1 MPRGPGWFL
10 ALSAYWF
17 ATSLKWF
24 LVLLVILP
32 AKVAELSPPEER
44 ASRLGFLFALGA
56 VMAILGPPLMGYL
69 SDRLGRRRP
78 FLLLGSLLTATALL
92 LLVHAPSYGL
102 LLLAYLLLQ
111 VGDDLATGPYSAL
124 IPDLVPRGERGTA
137 AGYMG
142 VLQVSGQVL
151 GGVVGFLLP
160 LAPQAHLAALVNL
173 LGALASARVVPD
185 RLPRRNPR
193 PLLTAL
199 AAPWGDRDFLL
210 VYLTRF
216 LVMLGF
222 YLAQTY
228 LQYYLA
234 DAVRTFQALGR
245 TLTEEPFQAVALL
258 GLLISL
264 GAALASLPAG
274 RASDR
279 LGRKPLIYLSG
290 AGLGLLM
297 PFLLL
302 FPRYDLFLGLA
313 LFFGLFYGVYL
324 AVDWALVADVLRDP
338 EAHATDMGLWQ
349 TSIVVPQVLAGAFGR
364 PLDLLNAREEGLGYL
379 VLFLLAGGFFLL
391 GAFLVAPIRRAR

>member
-1 MPRGPGWFL
+1 MRHGPGWFL
-10 ALSAYWF
+10 RLSAYWF
-17 ATSLKWF
+17 ATSFKWF
-24 LVLLVILP
+24 LVLLVLLP
-32 AKVAELSPPEER
+32 AKVAELSPPEEK

-69 SDRLGRRRP
+69 SDRLGKRQP
-78 FLLLGSLLTATALL
+78 FLLWGSLLTAFALVL
-92 LLVHAPSYGL
+92 LAHAPSYGVL
-102 LLLAYLLLQ
+102 LLSYLLLQ
-111 VGDDLATGPYSAL
+111 VADDLATGPYSAL
-124 IPDLVPRGERGTA
+124 IPDLVAKGERGQA
-137 AGYMG
+137 SGYMG
-142 VLQVSGQVL
+142 ALQVLGQVL
-151 GGVVGFLLP
+151 GGAVGFLLP
-160 LAPQAHLAALVNL
+160 LAPQAYAAALLNL
-173 LGALASARVVPD
+173 LGAGLSLPLVAEALPHRSR
-185 RLPRRNPR
+185 RLF
-193 PLLTAL
+193 LEAM
-199 AAPWGDRDFLL
+199 AAPWRDRDFLL

-258 GLLISL
+258 GLLISV
-264 GAALASLPAG
+264 GAGLASVPAG

-279 LGRKPLIYLSG
+279 LGRKRLIYLSG

-297 PFLLL
+297 PFILLL
-302 FPRYDLFLGLA
+302 PRYDLLLA
-313 LFFGLFYGVYL
+313 LSLLFGLFYGIYL
-324 AVDWALVADVLRDP
+324 AVDWALVTDVLQDP
-338 EAHATDMGLWQ
+338 KAHATDMGLWQ

-364 PLDLLNAREEGLGYL
+364 PLDLLNTREEGLGYL

>member
-1 MPRGPGWFL
+1 MRHGPGWFL
-10 ALSAYWF
+10 SLSAYWF

-24 LVLLVILP
+24 LVLLVLLP
-32 AKVAELSPPEER
+32 AKVAEVSPPEEK
-44 ASRLGFLFALGA
+44 ATRLGFLFGLGA
-56 VMAILGPPLMGYL
+56 VMAILGPPIMGYL

-78 FLLLGSLLTATALL
+78 FLLLGSLLTALALL
-92 LLVHAPSYGL
+92 LLAHAPSYGV

-111 VGDDLATGPYSAL
+111 LADDLATGPYSAL
-124 IPDLVPRGERGTA
+124 IPDLVPKGERGTA
-137 AGYMG
+137 SGYMG

-160 LAPQAHLAALVNL
+160 LYPQAYLAALVNL
-173 LGALASARVVPD
+173 LGAFWSLKLVPE
-185 RLPRRNPR
+185 RLPTRSER
-193 PLLTAL
+193 PFLKAM
-199 AAPWGDRDFLL
+199 AAPWRDRDFLL

-228 LQYYLA
+228 LQYYLG
-234 DAVRTFQALGR
+234 DVVQTFQAWGR
-245 TLTEEPFQAVALL
+245 SLTEEPFQAVALL

-264 GAALASLPAG
+264 GAGLSSVPAG

-302 FPRYDLFLGLA
+302 FPRYDLLLFLS

-324 AVDWALVADVLRDP
+324 AVDWALVSDILKEP
-338 EAHATDMGLWQ
+338 EAHATQMGLWQ

-364 PLDLLNAREEGLGYL
+364 PLDLLNAQAPGLGYL
-379 VLFLLAGGFFLL
+379 VLFGLAGGFFLL

>member
-1 MPRGPGWFL
+1 MRHGPGWFL
-10 ALSAYWF
+10 RLSAYWF
-17 ATSLKWF
+17 ATSFKWF
-24 LVLLVILP
+24 LVLLVLLP
-32 AKVAELSPPEER
+32 AKVAELSPPEEK
-44 ASRLGFLFALGA
+44 ASRLGLLFALGA

-78 FLLLGSLLTATALL
+78 FLLWGSLLTALALL
-92 LLVHAPSYGL
+92 LLVHAPSYSA

-111 VGDDLATGPYSAL
+111 LSDDLATGPYSAL
-124 IPDLVPRGERGTA
+124 IPDLVAKGERGLA
-137 AGYMG
+137 SGYMG
-142 VLQVSGQVL
+142 ALQVLGQVL

-160 LAPQAHLAALVNL
+160 LAPQAYLAASVNL
-173 LGALASARVVPD
+173 LGAGLSLPLVPEA
-185 RLPRRNPR
+185 LPHRAGRSF
-193 PLLTAL
+193 LEAM
-199 AAPWGDRDFLL
+199 AAPWRDRDFLL

-234 DAVRTFQALGR
+234 DVVGTFDALGR
-245 TLTEEPFQAVALL
+245 TLTQEPFQAVALL

-264 GAALASLPAG
+264 GAGLASVPAG

-279 LGRKPLIYLSG
+279 FGRKRLIYLSG
-290 AGLGLLM
+290 AGLGAMM
-297 PFLLL
+297 PFILL
-302 FPRYDLFLGLA
+302 FPRYDLLLA
-313 LFFGLFYGVYL
+313 LSLLFGLFYGIYL
-324 AVDWALVADVLRDP
+324 AVDWALVADVLKNP
-338 EAHATDMGLWQ
+338 KAHATDMGLWQ

-364 PLDLLNAREEGLGYL
+364 PLDLLNAQREGLGYL

>member
-1 MPRGPGWFL
+1 MRHGPSWFL
-10 ALSAYWF
+10 SLSAYWF

-32 AKVAELSPPEER
+32 AKVAELSPPEEK
-44 ASRLGFLFALGA
+44 ATRLGFLFGLGA
-56 VMAILGPPLMGYL
+56 VMAILGPPIMGYL
-69 SDRLGRRRP
+69 SDRLGRRKP
-78 FLLLGSLLTATALL
+78 FLLLGSLLTALALF
-92 LLVHAPSYGL
+92 LLVHAPSYGF

-111 VGDDLATGPYSAL
+111 VADDLATGPYSAL
-124 IPDLVPRGERGTA
+124 IPDLVPRGERGA
-137 AGYMG
+137 ASGYMG

-151 GGVVGFLLP
+151 GGAVGFFLTLVH
-160 LAPQAHLAALVNL
+160 QAYLAAFLNLV
-173 LGALASARVVPD
+173 GAGLSARVIPD
-185 RLPRRNPR
+185 QPLKANPQ
-193 PLLTAL
+193 PLL
-199 AAPWGDRDFLL
+199 AAMVRPWRDQDFLL

-234 DAVRTFQALGR
+234 DVVRTFQAFGR
-245 TLTEEPFQAVALL
+245 ALAQEPFQAVALL

-264 GAALASLPAG
+264 GAALASIPAG

-297 PFLLL
+297 PFILF
-302 FPRYDLFLGLA
+302 FPRYDILLFLA
-313 LFFGLFYGVYL
+313 LFFGLLYGVYL

-338 EAHATDMGLWQ
+338 RAHATDMGLWQ

-379 VLFLLAGGFFLL
+379 VLFSLAGIFFLL

>member
-1 MPRGPGWFL
+1 MHHGPGWFL
-10 ALSAYWF
+10 SLSAYWF

-32 AKVAELSPPEER
+32 AKVAEVSPPEEK
-44 ASRLGFLFALGA
+44 ATRLGFLFGLGA

-69 SDRLGRRRP
+69 SDRLGQRRP
-78 FLLLGSLLTATALL
+78 FLLFGSLLTALALL
-92 LLVHAPSYGL
+92 LLVHAPTYGF

-111 VGDDLATGPYSAL
+111 VADDLATGPYSAL
-124 IPDLVPRGERGTA
+124 IPDLVPRKERGTA
-137 AGYMG
+137 SGYMG

-160 LAPQAHLAALVNL
+160 LASQAYLAALVNL
-173 LGALASARVVPD
+173 VGAALSLRVIPE
-185 RLPRRNPR
+185 RPLKANPR
-193 PLLTAL
+193 PLAQAL
-199 AAPWGDRDFLL
+199 ARPWGDRDFLL

-234 DAVRTFQALGR
+234 DVVGAFQALGR
-245 TLTEEPFQAVALL
+245 SLAEEPFQAVALL

-264 GAALASLPAG
+264 GAALASVPAG
-274 RASDR
+274 RASDKV
-279 LGRKPLIYLSG
+279 GRKPLIYLSG

-297 PFLLL
+297 PFILL
-302 FPRYDLFLGLA
+302 FPRYDLLLFLA

-324 AVDWALVADVLRDP
+324 AVDWALVSDVLRDP

-379 VLFLLAGGFFLL
+379 VLFLLAGAFFLL

>member
-1 MPRGPGWFL
+1 MRHGPGWL
-10 ALSAYWF
+10 LSLSAYWF
-17 ATSLKWF
+17 ATSFKWF

-32 AKVAELSPPEER
+32 AKVAELSPPEEK

-56 VMAILGPPLMGYL
+56 VMAILGPPVMGYF
-69 SDRLGRRRP
+69 SDRLGRRKP
-78 FLLLGSLLTATALL
+78 FLLSGSLLTALALL
-92 LLVHAPSYGL
+92 LLVHAPSYL
-102 LLLAYLLLQ
+102 WLLLAYLLLQ
-111 VGDDLATGPYSAL
+111 VADDLATGPYSAL
-124 IPDLVPRGERGTA
+124 IPDLVPRRERGA
-137 AGYMG
+137 ASGYMG
-142 VLQVSGQVL
+142 LLQVSGQIL
-151 GGVVGFLLP
+151 GGAVGFLFP
-160 LAPQAHLAALVNL
+160 LAFQAYLAALLNL
-173 LGALASARVVPD
+173 AGAGLSLRVIPD
-185 RLPRRNPR
+185 QPLKANPR
-193 PLLTAL
+193 PFW
-199 AAPWGDRDFLL
+199 AAMARPWTDRDFLL

-234 DAVRTFQALGR
+234 DVVRTFHALGR
-245 TLTEEPFQAVALL
+245 ALTQEPFQAVALL

-264 GAALASLPAG
+264 GAALASIPAG
-274 RASDR
+274 WASDR

-290 AGLGLLM
+290 VGLGLLM
-297 PFLLL
+297 PFILL
-302 FPRYDLFLGLA
+302 FPRYEVMLFLS

-379 VLFLLAGGFFLL
+379 VLFSLAGALFLL
-391 GAFLVAPIRRAR
+391 GAFLVAPIRRVR

>member
-1 MPRGPGWFL
+1 MRHGPSWFL
-10 ALSAYWF
+10 RLSAYWF
-17 ATSLKWF
+17 ATSFKWF
-24 LVLLVILP
+24 LVLLVLLP
-32 AKVAELSPPEER
+32 AKVAEVSPPEEK
-44 ASRLGFLFALGA
+44 ASRLGFLFGLGA
-56 VMAILGPPLMGYL
+56 VMAILGPPVMGYL

-78 FLLLGSLLTATALL
+78 FLLWGSLLTAFALL
-92 LLVHAPSYGL
+92 LLVHAPSYTAL
-102 LLLAYLLLQ
+102 LFAYLLLQ
-111 VGDDLATGPYSAL
+111 VADDLATGPYSAL
-124 IPDLVPRGERGTA
+124 IPDLVPKGERGA
-137 AGYMG
+137 ASGYMG

-151 GGVVGFLLP
+151 AGAVGFLLP
-160 LAPQAHLAALVNL
+160 LAPQAYLAALLNL
-173 LGALASARVVPD
+173 LGAALSLSLVPD
-185 RLPRRNPR
+185 RLPKANPR
-193 PLLTAL
+193 PFLKAM
-199 AAPWGDRDFLL
+199 AAPWRDRDFLL

-234 DAVRTFQALGR
+234 DVVRSFQALGR
-245 TLTEEPFQAVALL
+245 TLTEAPFQAVALL

-264 GAALASLPAG
+264 GAALASVPAG

-290 AGLGLLM
+290 VGLGLLM

-302 FPRYDLFLGLA
+302 FPRYDLLLLLA
-313 LFFGLFYGVYL
+313 LLFGLFYGVYL

-338 EAHATDMGLWQ
+338 KAHATDMGLWQ
-349 TSIVVPQVLAGAFGR
+349 TAIVVPQVLAGAFGR
-364 PLDLLNAREEGLGYL
+364 PLDLLNARESGLGYL

>member
-1 MPRGPGWFL
+1 MRHGPGWFL
-10 ALSAYWF
+10 SLSAYWF
-17 ATSLKWF
+17 ATSFKWF

-32 AKVAELSPPEER
+32 AKVAELSPPEEK
-44 ASRLGFLFALGA
+44 ATRLGLLFGLGA

-69 SDRLGRRRP
+69 SDRLGQRRP
-78 FLLLGSLLTATALL
+78 FLLLGSLLTALALL
-92 LLVHAPSYGL
+92 LLVHAPTYGF

-111 VGDDLATGPYSAL
+111 VADDLATGPYSAL

-137 AGYMG
+137 SGYMG
-142 VLQVSGQVL
+142 VLQVSGQIL
-151 GGVVGFLLP
+151 GGAVGFLLP
-160 LAPQAHLAALVNL
+160 LPLQAYLAAFLNL
-173 LGALASARVVPD
+173 AGAGLSLRLIPD
-185 RLPRRNPR
+185 HPLRANPR
-193 PLLTAL
+193 SFW
-199 AAPWGDRDFLL
+199 AAMVRPWGDRDFLL

-234 DAVRTFQALGR
+234 DVVQTFQAFGR
-245 TLTEEPFQAVALL
+245 ALAREPFQAVALL

-264 GAALASLPAG
+264 GASLAGIPAG

-290 AGLGLLM
+290 VGLGLLL
-297 PFLLL
+297 PLILLL
-302 FPRYDLFLGLA
+302 PRYDVLLFLA
-313 LFFGLFYGVYL
+313 LGFGFFYGVYL

-364 PLDLLNAREEGLGYL
+364 PLDLLNARGEGLGYV
-379 VLFLLAGGFFLL
+379 VLFLLAGVFFLL